1 MERRHIAGKEKAI
14 RGEGSACVQV
24 VRQHARPTHRQAA
37 ETTPIGLDDAR
48 LVAGQKLHT
57 ARKRLIYQAVCNLTT
72 RFGHP
77 VARIQAKPRLV
88 RASDGSGIERAAAKQ
103 DAAIRGQRGAAPL
116 DGEHVL
122 QHLVD
127 HGNMGETDARGVLQ
141 DSRRVEARIEA
152 KRRAVRDAAHD
163 LLEAPNMVQGKRH
176 LPHAT
181 APHREHGVGRFSSS
195 REHAPGRRHRLRLA
209 RRPRREEDERSFLV
223 VEQVRFSFRKMG
235 GLKDRIALGAHD
247 DALAAL
253 EPRRPR
259 KVVRHVVHER
269 LRPRFVNATCHADSR
284 ALQIEQAREFL
295 RRCEAVVQH
304 DERECPVPRGQGEED
319 ELRAVRKVDR
329 DAVATPDPLA
339 PQATGDCRCREPGLA
354 IGARMLRTVARDER
368 EEDPVGIC
376 SHQAFERIYHRVLGP
391 CFSSDAASAT
401 WADKGNGK
409 RPDARGI
416 GPLGFRET

>member
-1 MERRHIAGKEKAI
+1 
-14 RGEGSACVQV
+14 
-24 VRQHARPTHRQAA
+24 
-37 ETTPIGLDDAR
+37 
-48 LVAGQKLHT
+48 
-57 ARKRLIYQAVCNLTT
+57 
-72 RFGHP
+72 
-77 VARIQAKPRLV
+77 
-88 RASDGSGIERAAAKQ
+88 
-103 DAAIRGQRGAAPL
+103 
-116 DGEHVL
+116 
-122 QHLVD
+122 
-127 HGNMGETDARGVLQ
+127 
-141 DSRRVEARIEA
+141 
-152 KRRAVRDAAHD
+152 
-163 LLEAPNMVQGKRH
+163 
-176 LPHAT
+176 
-181 APHREHGVGRFSSS
+181 
-195 REHAPGRRHRLRLA
+195 
-209 RRPRREEDERSFLV
+209 
-223 VEQVRFSFRKMG
+223 MG

-284 ALQIEQAREFL
+284 ALQIEQARELL